1 MRICIVYDCLF
12 PYTVGGG
19 ERWYRALAERLADE
33 GHEVTYL
40 TLRQWPRKER
50 GDAGAGVRVVSVG
63 PRMALY
69 TRRGR
74 RRILPPLVFGAG
86 VLAHLLAHG
95 RRYDV
100 VHTCSFPYFSLLS
113 AAAVRP
119 LAGFGLIVDWFEVWS
134 AEYWREYLGP
144 LGRVGLLVQ
153 RLCASVPQSA
163 FCLTNLHSQRL
174 RGEGLKSQPV
184 LLRGIY
190 GRQTRREDR
199 RAGEPLVV
207 FAGRLIPE
215 KQAAALVPAVV
226 LAARRIPGLRGVI
239 FGDGPERERVL
250 AAIDREGPD
259 APVTAPGFAP
269 ELEVRDALAR
279 SMCVLL
285 PTRRE
290 GLGTIVI
297 EAAALGVPSVIV
309 AGPDNGATELVETGR
324 NGYIADSAGAPDLA
338 EAIIAVHDGGE
349 KLRQQTADWFD
360 AHARELSLDGSLELV
375 LAAYEAHGRTNGSD
389 AR

>member
-1 MRICIVYDCLF
+1 
-12 PYTVGGG
+12 
-19 ERWYRALAERLADE
+19 
-33 GHEVTYL
+33 
-40 TLRQWPRKER
+40 
-50 GDAGAGVRVVSVG
+50 
-63 PRMALY
+63 MALY
-69 TRRGR
+69 TRGGR

-86 VLAHLLAHG
+86 VLAHLLARG
-95 RRYDV
+95 RRYDI
-100 VHTCSFPYFSLLS
+100 VHTSSFPYFPLLA

-119 LAGFGLIVDWFEVWS
+119 LARFGLVVDWFEVWS

-144 LGRVGLLVQ
+144 LGRIGRLVQ
-153 RLCASVPQSA
+153 RLCASVPQYA
-163 FCLTNLHSQRL
+163 FCLTNLHAQRL
-174 RGEGLKSQPV
+174 HGEGLRSPPV
-184 LLRGIY
+184 LLRGLY
-190 GRQTRREDR
+190 GGHTRKEDR

-215 KQAAALVPAVV
+215 KQAATIVPAVV

-250 AAIDREGPD
+250 EAIERAGPD
-259 APVTAPGFAP
+259 APVSAPGFAP
-269 ELEVRDALAR
+269 EEEVRDALAR

-309 AGPDNGATELVETGR
+309 TGPDNGAMELVESGL
-324 NGYIADSAGAPDLA
+324 NGYVAGSADAGDLA
-338 EAIIAVHDGGE
+338 DALVAVHDGGDR
-349 KLRQQTADWFD
+349 LRRQTADWFD

-375 LAAYEAHGRTNGSD
+375 LAAYDAHRRTRSGD
-389 AR
+389 AG

>member
-1 MRICIVYDCLF
+1 MRICLVYDCLF

-19 ERWYRALAERLADE
+19 ERWYRALAERLAGE

-40 TLRQWPRKER
+40 TLRQWPRHER

-95 RRYDV
+95 RRYDI
-100 VHTCSFPYFSLLS
+100 VHTSSFPYFSLLA

-119 LAGFGLIVDWFEVWS
+119 LAGFGLVVDWFEVWS

-144 LGRVGLLVQ
+144 LGRVGRLVQ

-174 RGEGLKSQPV
+174 HGEGLKSRPV
-184 LLRGIY
+184 LLRGLY
-190 GRQTRREDR
+190 GGHTRPEDR

-309 AGPDNGATELVETGR
+309 AGPDNGATELVESGR
-324 NGYIADSAGAPDLA
+324 NGYIADSAGAGDLA
-338 EAIIAVHDGGE
+338 DAIIAVHDGGE
-349 KLRQQTADWFD
+349 ELRRQTADWFD

-375 LAAYEAHGRTNGSD
+375 LAAYEAHRQTKSSD